1 MFRTR
6 IRENFDR
13 LTPSFKRLGEYLLD
27 NYFDAAFMTAS
38 QLANRLDIDPAT
50 VVRFSQRLGY
60 RGYPELL
67 SDVRTAVRN
76 ELDQVYK
83 ANVQE
88 GSALDVMLKVMEAE
102 KSNLDNM
109 ESQLTN
115 EALESLFGA
124 LESAKRIL
132 IVSQWAALNLA
143 GLFNMLLRSA
153 GMEAVVVEA
162 SASSAMTALHDVG
175 EGDVVISLSL
185 ADVGPDMGTAIQFAR
200 EKGAKTFAVATW
212 GSASAARPAEVVF
225 VVPGRTPNNFPS
237 FAAPAFFL
245 SSVFQTLLAR
255 RSAKVEGVLQ
265 SMQAAHQQMAN
276 IRAGMDLSKR
286 ADELWD

>member
-83 ANVQE
+83 AHVQE

-153 GMEAVVVEA
+153 GMEAIVVEA

-255 RSAKVEGVLQ
+255 RSAKVAGVLQ
-265 SMQAAHQQMAN
+265 SMQAAHQQMAK

>member
-6 IRENFDR
+6 IRDNFDR

-38 QLANRLDIDPAT
+38 QLASQLDIDPAT

-76 ELDQVYK
+76 ELEKVYK
-83 ANVQE
+83 ADVQE
-88 GSALDVMLKVMEAE
+88 GSAHDVMLKIIEAE
-102 KSNLDNM
+102 RSNLETM
-109 ESQLTN
+109 ESQLTS
-115 EALESLFGA
+115 EALEGFFEA

-132 IVSQWAALNLA
+132 IVSQWAGLHLA
-143 GLFNMLLRSA
+143 GLFGMLLRSA
-153 GMEAVVVEA
+153 GMEAVVVDA
-162 SASSAMTALHDVG
+162 SASSAMTALHDAG
-175 EGDVVISLSL
+175 DGDVVLSVSL
-185 ADVGPDMGTAIQFAR
+185 ADVGPDMGTALQFAR
-200 EKGAKTFAVATW
+200 EKGAAAYAVATW

-225 VVPGRTPNNFPS
+225 ITPGRTPNSFPS
-237 FAAPAFFL
+237 FAIPALFL
-245 SSVFQTLLAR
+245 SNVFQTLLAR
-255 RSAKVEGVLQ
+255 RSEKVTEVVK
-265 SMQAAHQQMAN
+265 SMQAAHERMAA
-276 IRAGMDLSKR
+276 IRARMDLSKR